1 MSATHP
7 VARRYLD
14 ELERGLGALQPD
26 ERREI
31 VREIDDHI
39 ADAVAAGRPM
49 EDVLQVLGP
58 AQTLAR
64 AYSVETLLNPR
75 EKTPAADR
83 WLRLIGLLAVASL
96 PSFIL
101 IVVLGSLGLSFT
113 VAGAAIFGAG
123 VLTMAGVTGI
133 MDAPPFVGVLGG
145 PPLAFLGIA
154 CLGALYYYLRFL
166 IRLSRATL
174 ARTRA

>member
-14 ELERGLGALQPD
+14 ELERGLGAVQPD
-26 ERREI
+26 ERRDI

-49 EDVLQVLGP
+49 EEVLRVLGP
-58 AQTLAR
+58 AQALAR

-75 EKTPAADR
+75 DKTPAADR
-83 WLRLIGLLAVASL
+83 WLRLLGLLAVASL

-101 IVVLGSLGLSFT
+101 IAVLGSLGLSFT
-113 VAGAAIFGAG
+113 VAGAAIFVAG
-123 VLTMAGVTGI
+123 VLAMAGVTGI
-133 MDAPPFVGVLGG
+133 MDAPPFVGVVGG
-145 PPLAFLGIA
+145 PPLAFVGLA
-154 CLGALYYYLRFL
+154 CLTALYYYVRFL
-166 IRLSRATL
+166 IRLSRAAL